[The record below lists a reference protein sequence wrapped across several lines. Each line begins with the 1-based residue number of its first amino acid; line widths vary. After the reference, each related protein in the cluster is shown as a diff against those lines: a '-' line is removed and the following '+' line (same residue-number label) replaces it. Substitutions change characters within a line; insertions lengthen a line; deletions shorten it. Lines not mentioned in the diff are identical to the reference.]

1 MTTNIQE
8 PTPKTTTVVNPTGV
22 SGVAVYD
29 RSSDQAV
36 DPSMRP
42 SASMLD
48 ETAPGRTQSSG
59 SMVAWILG
67 IVVLIIIAYFILQM
81 LF

>member
-1 MTTNIQE
+1 MTSNIQE
-8 PTPKTTTVVNPTGV
+8 PTPKPTPVANQTGV

-29 RSSDQAV
+29 RGSDQAA

-42 SASMLD
+42 STSMVD
-48 ETAPGRTQSSG
+48 ETTPGRTQSGG
-59 SMVAWILG
+59 SMVAWIIG